1 MFLFSIRLALAAS
14 LMISCGTNYPV
25 SNSGPGTTTTTTKTT
40 GVYNASEMQKDILYY
55 INQYR
60 GSLGKKPLN
69 FIDPAIEQADMHS
82 ANMASGRTA
91 FGHDGFEQRVA
102 IIAKTVG
109 QVNAAAE
116 NVAYGNLSA
125 KQVVDGWIK
134 SPGHK
139 KNIEGDYNLTG
150 IGTARRKDGI
160 IYFTQIFL
168 RK

>member
-1 MFLFSIRLALAAS
+1 MFLFSTRLAIIAS
-14 LMISCGTNYPV
+14 LIISCGTTYPV
-25 SNSGPGTTTTTTKTT
+25 SNNGSSTTPSAKTNT
-40 GVYNASEMQKDILYY
+40 AYNASELQKDILYY

-60 GSLGKKPLN
+60 SSLGKKPMTFVDAAN
-69 FIDPAIEQADMHS
+69 VQADVHS
-82 ANMASGRTA
+82 ANMASGKTT
-91 FGHDGFEQRVA
+91 FGHDGFEQRIA
-102 IIAKTVG
+102 TIAKTLG

-125 KQVVDGWIK
+125 KAVVDGWIK

-150 IGTARRKDGI
+150 IGTARNSKGV